1 LHRNI
6 LRQGHERTED
16 KQRAMRLASFTID
29 GKPGFGSVSA
39 DGANIVDLA
48 AAGVAPDLEA
58 FVSLGAAGLARAK
71 EIAASTGA
79 KRVAISSVTLQA
91 PFPCPKH
98 TILCVGKNYRDHAA
112 EFHGSGFDATAGA
125 SAIPDVP
132 IIFVKHPSSVT
143 GPNMPI
149 ISGNDP
155 TATLDYE
162 GELAVIIGEP
172 AFHVSEKDAMK
183 HVYGYTILND
193 ATARELQSRHKQ
205 WFVGKSVD
213 TFCPMGPYLVTADEI
228 PDVTALRLQTFVNDE
243 LRQDAPISDLI
254 FSIPFLISSMSAT
267 TTLVSGDIIATG
279 TPAGVG
285 IGYKPPKY
293 LHAGDRVRITI
304 DKLGEL
310 ANPIT

>member
-1 LHRNI
+1 
-6 LRQGHERTED
+6 
-16 KQRAMRLASFTID
+16 MRLVSFTID
-29 GKPGFGSVSA
+29 GRAAFGCVSE
-39 DGANIVDLA
+39 DGRTIVDLA
-48 AAGVAPDLEA
+48 AAGVATDLEA
-58 FVSLGAAGLARAK
+58 FVALGATGLSRAK
-71 EIAASTGA
+71 KIASDANA
-79 KRVAISSVTLQA
+79 KRISMSSVTLQA
-91 PFPCPKH
+91 PFPRPTH
-98 TILCVGKNYRDHAA
+98 TIMCVGKNYRDHAA
-112 EFHGSGFDATAGA
+112 EFHGSGFDATAGT

-143 GPNMPI
+143 GPGMPI
-149 ISGNDP
+149 VSGNDP

-172 AFHVSEKDAMK
+172 AFRVAESDAMK

-228 PDVTALRLQTFVNDE
+228 PDVTQLRLQTFVNDE
-243 LRQDAPISDLI
+243 LRQNAPISDLI

-267 TTLVSGDIIATG
+267 TTLVTGDIIATG

-285 IGYKPPKY
+285 IGYRPPKY
-293 LHAGDRVRITI
+293 LRAGDRVRITI

-310 ANPIT
+310 SNPIT